1 VERQTDHPAIA
12 AAFVIAQSRE
22 RLDQLP
28 EFGKSRKPLVP
39 VPRRASRRR
48 AAMTMAKSGQSPKP
62 LESIM
67 QPFMALEPIG
77 SSGLARPP
85 ERTSAAIAHRTS
97 DRSDPT

>member
-1 VERQTDHPAIA
+1 
-12 AAFVIAQSRE
+12 
-22 RLDQLP
+22 
-28 EFGKSRKPLVP
+28 
-39 VPRRASRRR
+39 
-48 AAMTMAKSGQSPKP
+48 MTMAKSGQSPKP

-67 QPFMALEPIG
+67 QPFLALEPIG